1 MLQKGYFLYLQNFSQ
16 IKKIY
21 ENELIVV
28 HRKRFTQA
36 KKVFSA
42 SQMIEAIQQDNIFFS
57 NCGAGEDYL
66 ESLGQ

>member
-42 SQMIEAIQQDNIFFS
+42 SQMIEAMQQDNIFFS
-57 NCGAGEDYL
+57 NCPILNNNGEV
-66 ESLGQ
+66 

>member
-57 NCGAGEDYL
+57 NCPILNNNGEV
-66 ESLGQ
+66 